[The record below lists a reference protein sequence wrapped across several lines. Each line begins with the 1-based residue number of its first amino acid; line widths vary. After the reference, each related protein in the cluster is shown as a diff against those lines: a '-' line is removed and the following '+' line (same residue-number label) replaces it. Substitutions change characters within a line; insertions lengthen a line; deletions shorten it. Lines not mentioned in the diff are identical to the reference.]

1 MREKIYPY
9 QSESE
14 NSKELLC
21 VESCGSK
28 DTSWIQSNFLL
39 LQQNYAARKISH
51 YFRITWELS
60 ISYSRGFSLF
70 ILYHFLYIRTC
81 YIFVLWIY
89 INIYIS
95 FCITFFIRL
104 LLKGACKLK
113 YSSYSVFLIKLGLYK
128 KSFLMLQLK
137 IALSLLFSTSFHQK
151 YKEYEL
157 Q

>member
-1 MREKIYPY
+1 MNLKIAKNCCVWKAVDQRTHPGYKAISYFCSRIMQRE
-9 QSESE
+9 
-14 NSKELLC
+14 
-21 VESCGSK
+21 
-28 DTSWIQSNFLL
+28 
-39 LQQNYAARKISH
+39 KISH